1 VISKPSVILLILK
14 ISYSKGFNMNIK
26 PIKSFKLAFCTALML
41 ATSAS
46 AMAEDVTI
54 GYQGMFNPW
63 KYAIAEK
70 LIEKE
75 TGKTISW
82 RRFDSGAKA
91 MTAVASG
98 DIDITVAGSSPIAA
112 AVSRGIDIELVWILE
127 NIANAEALVVRNG
140 SNINSPSDLKGKR
153 LAVPFVSTT
162 HFHTLFALHEF
173 GLTEKDVKVL
183 NMQPSAINSA
193 WKRGDIDGAFIWDPV
208 LGEIKKDGKVLISS
222 ATLGSWGK
230 PTFDGLV
237 VSKKF
242 SKNNA
247 DFVTSMIA
255 IIAAVD
261 ESYRQNAETITT
273 ANPIVKAIAK
283 LSGGNAEGV
292 ISAASLYKF
301 PTITE
306 QTSCEWL
313 GCGKEGKAAKA
324 LLFTSEFLKSQKK
337 IRKLQKDYSLFVNPT
352 YAVAASKKAYVLK
365 AGM

>member
-1 VISKPSVILLILK
+1 
-14 ISYSKGFNMNIK
+14 MNIK
-26 PIKSFKLAFCTALML
+26 PLKSFKLAFCSTLML
-41 ATSAS
+41 ITSSS
-46 AMAEDVTI
+46 AIAEDVTI

-75 TGKTISW
+75 TGRTISW

-140 SNINSPSDLKGKR
+140 SNINSSADLKGKR

-162 HFHTLFALHEF
+162 HFHALFALQKF
-173 GLTEKDVKVL
+173 GLTEKDVKIL

-193 WKRGDIDGAFIWDPV
+193 WKRGDIDGAFIWNPV
-208 LGEIKKDGKVLISS
+208 LSEIKKDGRVLISS
-222 ATLGSWGK
+222 ATLSSWGR

-247 DFVTSMIA
+247 DFITSMIA
-255 IIAAVD
+255 VIAAVD
-261 ESYRQNAETITT
+261 QSYRQSAETITT
-273 ANPIVKAIAK
+273 ENRVVKAIAK
-283 LSGGNAEGV
+283 LSGSSAKSV
-292 ISAASLYKF
+292 ISAVSLYQF
-301 PTITE
+301 PTMTE

-324 LLFTSEFLKSQKK
+324 LLLTSEFLKSQ
-337 IRKLQKDYSLFVNPT
+337 RKVRRLKEDYSIFVNPT
-352 YAVAASKKAYVLK
+352 YAEAASKKPYVLK
-365 AGM
+365 AGV